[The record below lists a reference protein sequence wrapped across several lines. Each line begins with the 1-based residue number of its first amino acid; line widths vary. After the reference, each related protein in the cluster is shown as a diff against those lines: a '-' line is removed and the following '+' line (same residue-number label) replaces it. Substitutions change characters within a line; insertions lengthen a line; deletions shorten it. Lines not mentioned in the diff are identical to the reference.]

1 MKTGITLLIALLV
14 IVFHIWASRR
24 RPKYW
29 YLGGIMPLLWLGL
42 LCFWILKGQIQLQ
55 QDLRLVLFPSLI
67 LLMVWT
73 EGHHIAKK
81 KEMDKMKAKDLN
93 WIFLLM
99 GDGLLEKGHSLLL
112 FYTVSILLF
121 GL

>member
-55 QDLRLVLFPSLI
+55 QDLRLV
-67 LLMVWT
+67 
-73 EGHHIAKK
+73 
-81 KEMDKMKAKDLN
+81 
-93 WIFLLM
+93 
-99 GDGLLEKGHSLLL
+99 
-112 FYTVSILLF
+112 
-121 GL
+121 

>member
-1 MKTGITLLIALLV
+1 MKTGITLLIVLLV

-67 LLMVWT
+67 LLMIWA

-93 WIFLLM
+93 
-99 GDGLLEKGHSLLL
+99 
-112 FYTVSILLF
+112 
-121 GL
+121 